1 MRKLQ
6 TIQNSH
12 KNYNISFDSGYPN
25 YSEEDKSTCSVS
37 LLNLFGQSKFIV
49 WRALVVCVACT
60 HRTCASNLR
69 GLVGT
74 ERVKSKNWWNW
85 ITYEIRSN
93 GKSERLDHSTWQ
105 NARPRVAKTRARPEI
120 GARARH
126 ARARCRAR
134 GGRARDHGPRFLAF
148 LVPYLQEKFIKMK
161 EKNSEFFQR
170 SKAKNL

>member
-1 MRKLQ
+1 MLCHEH
-6 TIQNSH
+6 S
-12 KNYNISFDSGYPN
+12 
-25 YSEEDKSTCSVS
+25 
-37 LLNLFGQSKFIV
+37 SKFIV

-105 NARPRVAKTRARPEI
+105 NARPRVAKTRAR
-120 GARARH
+120 GAARAIT
-126 ARARCRAR
+126 ALIIITTWDSDFFEDIITQVAKR
-134 GGRARDHGPRFLAF
+134 GGLHEIVTFSKIFFLQKIDFWVTTWSEDTENIF
-148 LVPYLQEKFIKMK
+148 LESLEVFEKFSKKI
-161 EKNSEFFQR
+161 ENFFSGR
-170 SKAKNL
+170 L